1 MKHNYCIIDVRVCR
15 LVASLCNENKGRQMS
30 EQQQNTARKIGPG
43 GFTLIELL
51 VVISIISM
59 LMSIMLPG
67 LSRARELGKRVVCLN
82 NLRQLTLA
90 WYFYA
95 NDNDDRLCSPDT
107 YWNDTPGS
115 SYWVADGPAL
125 PSNNV
130 GGTKIAIEDGILW
143 SYTEWT
149 PDLYKCK
156 SDAGGFLRSY
166 SISNTMGGYAY
177 GRVRPFGTLSIS
189 GGSRKIVFIDA
200 ASKRRWI
207 VGSFRPI
214 DISSQAP
221 RWHIEDGHNITARH
235 TDGCNMSF
243 ADYHCEY
250 WKWKDPRTVELANW
264 EIDSAAASGN
274 NRDLERL
281 VESLKGR

>member
-1 MKHNYCIIDVRVCR
+1 MP
-15 LVASLCNENKGRQMS
+15 
-30 EQQQNTARKIGPG
+30 EQQQNTVRKIGPG

-107 YWNDTPGS
+107 HWNDKQGS
-115 SYWVADGPAL
+115 SYWVADGPGEL
-125 PSNNV
+125 SSNNV
-130 GGTKIAIEDGILW
+130 GGTKIAIENGILW
-143 SYTEWT
+143 PYTGQT

-156 SDAGGFLRSY
+156 SDASGFLRSY
-166 SISNTMGGYAY
+166 SISNTMGGYAS
-177 GRVRPFGTLSIS
+177 GGVRPFGSLSIS
-189 GGSRKIVFIDA
+189 SPSRKIVFIDA
-200 ASKRRWI
+200 ASRTRWI
-207 VGSFRPI
+207 ERSFQPI
-214 DISSQAP
+214 NVSSTTP
-221 RWHIEDGHNITARH
+221 RWRIENWHNITARH

-243 ADYHCEY
+243 ADYHCKY

-264 EIDSAAASGN
+264 EIDPADASGN

-281 VESLKGR
+281 AESLKGR

>member
-1 MKHNYCIIDVRVCR
+1 
-15 LVASLCNENKGRQMS
+15 MS
-30 EQQQNTARKIGPG
+30 ERQQNTVRKIGPS
-43 GFTLIELL
+43 GFTLVELL

-67 LSRARELGKRVVCLN
+67 LSRARELAKRVDCLS

-107 YWNDTPGS
+107 YWNTTAGS
-115 SYWVADGPAL
+115 SYWVADGPPL

-130 GGTKIAIEDGILW
+130 GGTETAIERGILW
-143 SYTEWT
+143 ADTGRT

-156 SDAGGFLRSY
+156 SDASGLLRSY
-166 SISNTMGGYAY
+166 SISNTMGGYAHP
-177 GRVRPFGTLSIS
+177 GVRPFYTLDVS
-189 GGSRKIVFIDA
+189 GSSRKIVFIDA
-200 ASKRRWI
+200 ASITGWI
-207 VGSFRPI
+207 DGSFRPI
-214 DISSQAP
+214 DVSSTTP
-221 RWHIEDGHNITARH
+221 RWRIENGHNITARH

-243 ADYHCEY
+243 ADHHCEY

-264 EIDSAAASGN
+264 EIDDPADASGN
-274 NRDLERL
+274 NRDLERM
-281 VESLKGR
+281 VEALEGR

>member
-1 MKHNYCIIDVRVCR
+1 MYG
-15 LVASLCNENKGRQMS
+15 NKGREMS

-125 PSNNV
+125 SSNNI
-130 GGTKIAIEDGILW
+130 GGTEIAIERGILW
-143 SYTEWT
+143 PYTEQT
-149 PDLYKCK
+149 TDLYKCK
-156 SDAGGFLRSY
+156 SDASGFLRSY
-166 SISNTMGGYAY
+166 SISNTMGGYAH
-177 GRVRPFGTLSIS
+177 GRIRPFHSQDIS
-189 GGSRKIVFIDA
+189 GSSRKIVFIDA
-200 ASKRRWI
+200 DSRTRWI
-207 VGSFRPI
+207 ESSFRPI
-214 DISSQAP
+214 NVSSTTP
-221 RWHIEDGHNITARH
+221 RWRIENSHNITARH
-235 TDGCNMSF
+235 SDGCNMSF
-243 ADYHCEY
+243 ADHHCKY

-264 EIDSAAASGN
+264 EIDPAAASGN
-274 NRDLERL
+274 NRDLERM
-281 VESLKGR
+281 VEVLKGR

>member
-1 MKHNYCIIDVRVCR
+1 MP
-15 LVASLCNENKGRQMS
+15 
-30 EQQQNTARKIGPG
+30 EQQQNTARKIRPG

-95 NDNDDRLCSPDT
+95 NENDDRLCSPDT

-115 SYWVADGPAL
+115 SYWVADGPPAL

-130 GGTKIAIEDGILW
+130 GGTKTAIEDGILW
-143 SYTEWT
+143 PYTGQT

-156 SDAGGFLRSY
+156 SDASAFLRSY

-177 GRVRPFGTLSIS
+177 GVVRPFYSLDIS
-189 GGSRKIVFIDA
+189 GTSRKIVFTDA
-200 ASKRRWI
+200 ASKTRWI
-207 VGSFRPI
+207 VGSFQPI
-214 DISSQAP
+214 DISSQTP
-221 RWHIEDGHNITARH
+221 KWRIKDGHNITARH
-235 TDGCNMSF
+235 SDGCNMSF

-264 EIDSAAASGN
+264 EIDDPADASGN
-274 NRDLERL
+274 NRDLERM
-281 VESLKGR
+281 VEALEGR